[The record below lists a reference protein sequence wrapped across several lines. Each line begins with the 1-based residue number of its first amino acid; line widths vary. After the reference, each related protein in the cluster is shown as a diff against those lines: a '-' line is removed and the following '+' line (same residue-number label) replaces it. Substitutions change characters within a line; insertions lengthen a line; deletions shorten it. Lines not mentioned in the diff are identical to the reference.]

1 MTKNATQRNKYLYPL
16 RNDAEHPNR
25 VTLIEVSEEDYYSL
39 YKDIW
44 ATCKREQYHHRCMC
58 EKHNLWKCDA
68 HCDLCEYH
76 TGYGCLSLDEP
87 SEQGN
92 GVLSDVLPDTGPSM
106 EDILSDA
113 LLLEQLIARLQ
124 ELDPKADLIV
134 DLLED
139 GKSARDIAAAL
150 ERPHMTYVDQ
160 MQRYRK
166 QLRKICED

>member
-1 MTKNATQRNKYLYPL
+1 MQIKDKECKKRYYPL
-16 RNDAEHPNR
+16 RNPEHPNE
-25 VTLIEVSEEDYYSL
+25 VTLIEITEEQYHSL
-39 YKDIW
+39 YRDIW
-44 ATCKREQYHHRCMC
+44 RIRKREQTNKRCMC
-58 EKHNLWKCDA
+58 PKCYLWKCDA

-76 TGYGCLSLDEP
+76 TGYGCLSLDGP

-92 GVLSDVLPDTGPSM
+92 GVLSDVLPDNGPSM

-113 LLLEQLIARLQ
+113 LLLEQLIERLQ

-134 DLLED
+134 ECLED

-160 MQRYRK
+160 MKRYRK